1 MDGTTD
7 TTIWVGEDLIGGAK
21 YDYLFHE
28 KYIVAFYE
36 NFYQAFSQFG
46 NNYEVR
52 NSPIFFIFSS
62 FFLKAGLKIEYLK
75 YFNLIIILPL
85 IISYKD
91 ERKNR
96 K

>member
-1 MDGTTD
+1 MNFSKKNKNFFHVSILVGFITL
-7 TTIWVGEDLIGGAK
+7 IIAAFNGEDLIGGAQ

-36 NFYQAFSQFG
+36 DFHQALSQFG

-62 FFLKAGLKIEYLK
+62 FFFKGRI
-75 YFNLIIILPL
+75 
-85 IISYKD
+85 
-91 ERKNR
+91 KN
-96 K
+96 